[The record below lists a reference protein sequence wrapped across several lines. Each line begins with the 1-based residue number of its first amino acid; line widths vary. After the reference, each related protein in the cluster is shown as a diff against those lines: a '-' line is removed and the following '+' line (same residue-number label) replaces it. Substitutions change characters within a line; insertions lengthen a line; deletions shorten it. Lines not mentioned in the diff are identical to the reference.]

1 MTHWERRR
9 CFFRWGLNYAISY
22 YIKLV
27 WHRGKCNSAL
37 VIPTVLCEEFCND
50 SVDDGEPI
58 FSAPAFLGT
67 TAPLR
72 EDAPLGKVV
81 YTLQASDTEYYRLN
95 TPPPDFGLNGNQIV
109 VTGFL
114 DYETTREYVLNVRWI
129 FVCHYAQTHI
139 FTCTYIQISMCHYYI
154 CTCTYNQVR
163 ICTYQNYCV

>member
-1 MTHWERRR
+1 MTHWERGR
-9 CFFRWGLNYAISY
+9 CFFRWWLNYAISY

-95 TPPPDFGLNGNQIV
+95 TPPPEFGLNGSQIV
-109 VTGFL
+109 VTGSL

-129 FVCHYAQTHI
+129 FVCHSY
-139 FTCTYIQISMCHYYI
+139 FYLYLYSDKYVPLLYLYMYL
-154 CTCTYNQVR
+154 
-163 ICTYQNYCV
+163 